1 MANSDAPNP
10 IEVQKALGGVDYPA
24 KKDDLVNNAEQS
36 GADESVL
43 AALRDIPDKEYDSP
57 AEVSK
62 EVAK

>member
-43 AALRDIPDKEYDSP
+43 AALRSIPDKEYDSP